1 MNNKNGN
8 NPFNILEANEKKPA
22 VKKIPEELPI
32 LPIKGTIVFP
42 LIIVPLVAVKERAI
56 KLIDDALEGD
66 KILGLVAQKNQKKE
80 IPGKDDVYRVGTAST
95 IAKMLR
101 FPDGSL
107 RLLVQGISRIR
118 IKEFTQEEPYLKATV
133 EIIEERW
140 EKGVKVEALMR
151 NIVSMFQRLIELS
164 PHLPEELEAIVIN
177 IEEPGRLAD
186 FIVANLNFELE
197 DKQKILE
204 TFAPVKRLQNLTP
217 ILMKEINI
225 LELGAKI
232 RSQVKD
238 EIDEDQRKFY
248 LREQLKAIQKELGEK
263 DERTIE
269 IEELKKKIKK
279 AKMPKDVE
287 KVAMKELERLGV
299 IPVQAAEYHVIRTYL
314 DWLVN
319 LPWSKETKDNLAIKE
334 VEKVLNDD
342 HYNLEDVKERIIEFL
357 AVRKL
362 KKDSK
367 GPILCF
373 IGPPGVGKTSLGKSI
388 ARALGRKFVRFSLGG
403 VRDEAEIRGHRRT
416 YVAALPGRIIQGIKH
431 AGSNNPVFMLDE
443 VDKIGVDFRGDPAAA
458 LLEVLDP
465 EQNNSFS
472 DHYLEV
478 AFDLSKVMF
487 ITTGNIIDPIPPAL
501 KDRME
506 IITLP
511 GYIIQEKL
519 EIAKSFLIP
528 RQVNENGLSKKLIKF
543 TDNAILEIVND
554 YTREAGVRNLERSI
568 GSICR
573 KVARKVAEGRKT
585 LSIIN
590 KGNVKEFLGPAKYYS
605 EIAERTGGV
614 GIATG
619 LAWTRA
625 GGEILFVE
633 ATKMHGK
640 KCLTLTGQMGDVMQ
654 ESAEAALSYIRS
666 NAKKFGIDGNFY
678 DKYDIHIHIPE
689 GAIPKDGPSA
699 GITMSV
705 ALASLLTEKPVKPD
719 VAMTGEITL
728 RGKILPIG
736 GVKEKVMAAKRAG
749 IKEIILPE
757 KNRSNLEE
765 ISDKVKRG
773 IKFVFIDCIDDAIQE
788 ALERKKR
795 NPRKTKSK
803 RKKKKLKFSF

>member
-204 TFAPVKRLQNLTP
+204 TFDPVKRLQNLTP

-334 VEKVLNDD
+334 VETVLNDD

-416 YVAALPGRIIQGIKH
+416 YVAALPGRIIQGIKQ

-585 LSIIN
+585 LSIVN

>member
-22 VKKIPEELPI
+22 AKKIPEELPI

-204 TFAPVKRLQNLTP
+204 TFDPVKRLQNLTP

-334 VEKVLNDD
+334 VETVLNDD

-416 YVAALPGRIIQGIKH
+416 YVAALPGRIIQGIKQ

-528 RQVNENGLSKKLIKF
+528 RQVKENGLSKKLIKF

-585 LSIIN
+585 LSIVN

-640 KCLTLTGQMGDVMQ
+640 KSLTLTGQMGDVMQ

-666 NAKKFGIDGNFY
+666 NAEKFGIDGNFY

-773 IKFVFIDCIDDAIQE
+773 IKFVFIDRIDDAIQE

-803 RKKKKLKFSF
+803 RKRKK